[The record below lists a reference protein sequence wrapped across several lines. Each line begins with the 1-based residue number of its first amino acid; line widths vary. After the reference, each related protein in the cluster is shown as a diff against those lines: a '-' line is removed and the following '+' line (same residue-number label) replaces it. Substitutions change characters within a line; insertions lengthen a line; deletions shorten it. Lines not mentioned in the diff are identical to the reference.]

1 MIGSGI
7 FVLPGLAA
15 GAAGPAA
22 VLAYLIAGLVVAPAA
37 VSQSE
42 LATAMPKSGGAY
54 FFIDRAMGPLVGT
67 VAGFGVWFALVFK
80 SAFAL
85 VGLGGYLQYFADL
98 PTVTVAAS
106 LALALCAVNKS
117 ITALCISAKSGRSS
131 THATSTSQPRL
142 LPPGAT
148 GE

>member
-1 MIGSGI
+1 MVELQRSLGLSAVFTVSLGAMIGSGI

-15 GAAGPAA
+15 EVAGPAA
-22 VLAYLIAGLVVAPAA
+22 VLAYLIAGVVVVPAA

-42 LATAMPKSGGAY
+42 LATAMPRAGGAY

-85 VGLGGYLQYFADL
+85 VGLGGYLRYFVDL
-98 PTVTVAAS
+98 PMLTVAA
-106 LALALCAVNKS
+106 
-117 ITALCISAKSGRSS
+117 
-131 THATSTSQPRL
+131 
-142 LPPGAT
+142 GAPQ
-148 GE
+148 GP